1 MRRGAL
7 LRHTIVVAVAFV
19 LGALA
24 VFTRAQAPPPVV
36 ILVSL
41 DGFRADYFG
50 RTDAPNLRKLAARG
64 VRAEALLPSFP
75 TQTFPNHWTIVTGLT
90 PDHHGI
96 VSNTM
101 VDRSIGPIRFTMS
114 AATAKDPRWWGGEP
128 IWQTA
133 IRQGRKSATMFWPGS
148 EAVQPTHWKPYDG
161 KVPNDARVRQVLDW
175 LALPEPDRPSFIT
188 LYFSDVD
195 TASHDFG
202 PESSQAFAAVKR
214 LDEMIG
220 RLVTGIDRARLADRT
235 SLIVVSDH
243 GLASTAA
250 SRQVILDDY
259 VSPDEVELVDA
270 GAWLALNPSARTTAD
285 AVYQKLVAK
294 HPALTIYKK
303 EALPPALRYGSH
315 ARVPAIVGLVQTGWT
330 VTGRARSISD
340 WADGRL
346 QRGAHGY
353 DSRAP
358 EMRALII
365 AAGPRIQRGLV
376 TPPLENIHLY
386 AFLCELLGIR
396 PAPNDGDPARTAPFI
411 VR

>member
-7 LRHTIVVAVAFV
+7 LRHTLVTVVALV

-24 VFTRAQAPPPVV
+24 PLARAQTPAPVV

-41 DGFRADYFG
+41 DGFRADYFD
-50 RTDAPNLRKLAARG
+50 RADLPALRGIASLG

-75 TQTFPNHWTIVTGLT
+75 TLTFPNHWTIVTGLA

-101 VDRSIGPIRFTMS
+101 VDRSIGPTRFTMS
-114 AATAKDPRWWGGEP
+114 AATANDPRWWGGEP
-128 IWQTA
+128 IWTTA
-133 IRQGRKSATMFWPGS
+133 IRQGRKGASMFWPGS
-148 EAVQPTHWKPYDG
+148 EAIQPTYWKPYDG
-161 KVPNDARVRQVLDW
+161 SVPNMDRVREVLEW
-175 LALPEPDRPSFIT
+175 LALPDAQRPSFIT

-202 PESSQAFAAVKR
+202 PDSSQTFAAVRR
-214 LDEMIG
+214 LDDLIDLLMAGIG
-220 RLVTGIDRARLADRT
+220 QSRVKDVT
-235 SLIVVSDH
+235 SVVFVSDH
-243 GLASTAA
+243 GLAATSAD
-250 SRQVILDDY
+250 RVVVLDDY
-259 VSPDEVELVDA
+259 VSRNEVDVIDG
-270 GAWLALNPSARTTAD
+270 GAWLALNPSATTTAD
-285 AVYQKLVAK
+285 AVYRKLAGR

-303 EALPPALRYGSH
+303 DALPAALRYGTH
-315 ARVPAIVGLVQTGWT
+315 ARVPAIVGLLQTGWT
-330 VTGRARSISD
+330 VTWRDRAISD
-340 WADGRL
+340 WMDGRP

-358 EMRALII
+358 EMRALFI
-365 AAGPRIQRGLV
+365 AAGPRVRRGLV
-376 TPPLENIHLY
+376 TPPVENIHLY